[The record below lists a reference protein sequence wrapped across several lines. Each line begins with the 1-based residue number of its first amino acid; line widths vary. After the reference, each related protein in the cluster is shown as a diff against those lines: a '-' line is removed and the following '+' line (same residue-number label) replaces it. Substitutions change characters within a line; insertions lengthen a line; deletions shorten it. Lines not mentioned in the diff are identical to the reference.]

1 MLVGLDK
8 IKRLIAVHAEL
19 PRGLTAKLMEFM
31 EPFAGISTL
40 RRRLG
45 QDRDEDKAPA
55 LLLAPAAPAAV
66 AAPVAAPA
74 PAAPAVAAAP
84 KARLRLPSSASL
96 SCVQVLMRRLPCA
109 APRAAGGEGGGG
121 CGAAAR
127 VRASALRGAA
137 GHCGRGRWRRRR
149 R

>member
-1 MLVGLDK
+1 MRAWHARMRPPDHHARPAQTPPPPVDQKRKNLTPAMLAGLDK

-19 PRGLTAKLMEFM
+19 PRGLTGKLMEFM

-66 AAPVAAPA
+66 VAPVAAAA

-84 KARLRLPSSASL
+84 KARPRLPS
-96 SCVQVLMRRLPCA
+96 
-109 APRAAGGEGGGG
+109 
-121 CGAAAR
+121 
-127 VRASALRGAA
+127 
-137 GHCGRGRWRRRR
+137 
-149 R
+149 